1 MRTKFIYAVPS
12 LVLALLAIGLAV
24 YGLMQAPSAV
34 SPKPAAEHPDAQ
46 STPSPEDQAP
56 VYRYL
61 VAVVDLDAG
70 TTLEAE
76 HVQEF
81 ELPVELASS
90 IPAGDAPFGD
100 TISRPLRAGML
111 LSQDLISGGTP
122 LQLSLRDGVR
132 AMAVELTSLS
142 SIGGM
147 IQPGDHVDIY
157 GTFRGAGSA
166 DAGTARLLRNVEVL
180 AVRGTLEPGSDSG
193 DDNQR
198 RNQTMVLSVP
208 EKDVARLVLA
218 AAEARLNFVASKPE
232 DSPAVALEAG
242 AAQTPP
248 ADDQQVTLMADIR
261 PVARAKP
268 APAPQQRKAPARKPA
283 QEVKI
288 YEGSGSRSVYVR

>member
-24 YGLMQAPSAV
+24 YGLMQ
-34 SPKPAAEHPDAQ
+34 
-46 STPSPEDQAP
+46 TPAP
-56 VYRYL
+56 VSQTSPAQQSEVQATQPVKEDAVPMYRYL

-70 TTLEAE
+70 ARLEPE

-81 ELPVELASS
+81 ELPVELANS
-90 IPAGDAPFGD
+90 IPSEDAPFGD
-100 TISRPLRAGML
+100 TLIRPLRAGML

-122 LQLSLRDGVR
+122 LQLTLQDGVR
-132 AMAVELTSLS
+132 AMAFELTSLS
-142 SIGGM
+142 SIGGL

-157 GTFRGAGSA
+157 GTFRGAGGTE
-166 DAGTARLLRNVEVL
+166 AGTARLIQNVEVL
-180 AVRGTLEPGSDSG
+180 AVRGAMEQGSDSS
-193 DDNQR
+193 DDSQR

-208 EKDVARLVLA
+208 QKDVARLVLA

-232 DSPAVALEAG
+232 ETVAEG
-242 AAQTPP
+242 SDAAQAPR

-261 PVARAKP
+261 PSARAKP
-268 APAPQQRKAPARKPA
+268 APAPQPRQAPARNPG